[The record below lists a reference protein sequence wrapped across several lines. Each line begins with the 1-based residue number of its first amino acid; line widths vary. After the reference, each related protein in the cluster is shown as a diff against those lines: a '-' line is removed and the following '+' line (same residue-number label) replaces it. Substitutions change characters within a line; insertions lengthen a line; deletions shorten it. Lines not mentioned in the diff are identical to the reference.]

1 MPQDLKSI
9 KGISVKTEKKL
20 LDVSINDV
28 NLLRLATETPENR
41 KDLSKRTNLSLA
53 SVYNWSKQAQLM
65 RVEGISA
72 NDAALLV
79 QCGIR
84 DIEDLKEADTEG
96 LLGFIKAVSSKA
108 VDIKRPPTLEEI
120 NRWQQNA
127 KTLTSTFEKDEDD
140 QKNKYIF
147 STPNSE
153 SIDRNYLNSNNKD
166 KNMKESGFFS
176 DLSEVITEI
185 GVGIAGAQHAL
196 DLSSIDIQN
205 TILKDE
211 ELAAY
216 GINAT
221 WYTIPEVN
229 FDLKMEYMMM
239 EESTESGSK
248 PKSGSL
254 FKRMYIGPSNAKY
267 NNYFKSSMTGEST
280 LSLRFVPLPPP
291 ERFTERI
298 IMPDLIGMSKEEAEE
313 ELGLDGI
320 LIKGIEIIRG
330 KTSNEK
336 NSQVTYQSI
345 MPGKIV
351 LINEKPELKVT
362 LDE

>member
-20 LDVSINDV
+20 LDLSIEDV
-28 NLLRLATETPENR
+28 NKLRLATETPENR
-41 KDLSKRTNLSLA
+41 KDLSEKTKLSLA
-53 SVYNWSKQAQLM
+53 SIYNWSKQAELM
-65 RVEGISA
+65 KVEGISA
-72 NDAALLV
+72 DDAALLV

-84 DIEDLKEADTEG
+84 DIEDLKNADTEG
-96 LLGFIKAVSSKA
+96 LLGFIKAVSSKTT
-108 VDIKRPPTLEEI
+108 DSKRIPSLEEI
-120 NRWQQNA
+120 NQWKQNA
-127 KTLTSTFEKDEDD
+127 KTLTSTFQKDESDE
-140 QKNKYIF
+140 KNKYIF
-147 STPNSE
+147 SEIKGE
-153 SIDRNYLNSNNKD
+153 SIARNYLNNNKD
-166 KNMKESGFFS
+166 KEMKESGFFS

-185 GVGIAGAQHAL
+185 GIGIAGAQHAL

-248 PKSGSL
+248 ANSGSL
-254 FKRMYIGPSNAKY
+254 FKRLFIGPSNAKY
-267 NNYFKSSMTGEST
+267 NNYFKTSKTEEST
-280 LSLRFVPLPPP
+280 LSLKFVPLPPP

-313 ELGLDGI
+313 ELALDGI
-320 LIKGIEIIRG
+320 LIKSIEILKG
-330 KTSNEK
+330 KTENGKSSE
-336 NSQVTYQSI
+336 VTYQSI
-345 MPGKIV
+345 NPGKIV